1 LKFILHKLRIYVKER
16 VGDYRMEIPDVYKS
30 IRVESMYWDN
40 MTKRFPK
47 DQFREEDVE
56 YERNEEN
63 VDSMYIVI
71 TKPTWRNTRRM
82 VYWRWGPEAKFYHHL
97 QALYQV
103 IEGGEGMPKPYME
116 QLGILWEKCKKERT
130 RFQGIGR
137 KRYPNDERE
146 DLERLEKRYQKVKD
160 YISSLMQNPNPIFK
174 TFVMSKLQPNIL
186 FLLNTNDVESLIEN
200 RENEEELFV
209 YIFNLI
215 YTQRG
220 NVYLREL
227 RTILSEG
234 DGKYVGQLMEIKN
247 NKQIITKRDR
257 WNFNMIELFLIL
269 YDIHH
274 FQIKKLLSIDYIVA
288 FILKSYD
295 QIMMDQNI
303 KGEFKILLLKS
314 NDPVYTNKYSNK
326 RLKRYPILRYQEY
339 SNLFKIFLRD
349 NMEYLN
355 GTRNNIQEDNFLP
368 RIQPIRVDFQKRSV
382 MKYFYEKYKK
392 ELQEINPVLEFYL
405 KTSEQKGGIYALKY
419 SYFYLYLDS
428 LFSIKEKLK
437 QIASLSKND
446 RKIIEELLKMGK
458 TPNIYEPIEMYFHGE
473 KIYISYQNLPIV
485 LYLLKY
491 KKQQN
496 TFETLAPPIQN
507 RMKNP
512 DIIKNELIQR
522 ASQPLRKRR

>member
-1 LKFILHKLRIYVKER
+1 
-16 VGDYRMEIPDVYKS
+16 MEIPDVYKS
-30 IRVESMYWDN
+30 IRVESMYWDD

-160 YISSLMQNPNPIFK
+160 YISSLMQNLNPAFNK
-174 TFVMSKLQPNIL
+174 AFVSSQLQPNIL
-186 FLLNTNDVESLIEN
+186 FLLNTNDVESLVEN
-200 RENEEELFV
+200 RKNEEILLKVLFDLTYQILNFPIASKELK
-209 YIFNLI
+209 
-215 YTQRG
+215 
-220 NVYLREL
+220 REK
-227 RTILSEG
+227 ILSEG

-247 NKQIITKRDR
+247 NKKIITNLDM

-288 FILKSYD
+288 
-295 QIMMDQNI
+295 
-303 KGEFKILLLKS
+303 
-314 NDPVYTNKYSNK
+314 
-326 RLKRYPILRYQEY
+326 
-339 SNLFKIFLRD
+339 
-349 NMEYLN
+349 
-355 GTRNNIQEDNFLP
+355 
-368 RIQPIRVDFQKRSV
+368 
-382 MKYFYEKYKK
+382 
-392 ELQEINPVLEFYL
+392 
-405 KTSEQKGGIYALKY
+405 
-419 SYFYLYLDS
+419 
-428 LFSIKEKLK
+428 
-437 QIASLSKND
+437 
-446 RKIIEELLKMGK
+446 
-458 TPNIYEPIEMYFHGE
+458 
-473 KIYISYQNLPIV
+473 YI
-485 LYLLKY
+485 
-491 KKQQN
+491 
-496 TFETLAPPIQN
+496 
-507 RMKNP
+507 
-512 DIIKNELIQR
+512 
-522 ASQPLRKRR
+522 

>member
-1 LKFILHKLRIYVKER
+1 
-16 VGDYRMEIPDVYKS
+16 MEIPDVYKS
-30 IRVESMYWDN
+30 IRVESMYWDD

-146 DLERLEKRYQKVKD
+146 DLKRLEKRYQKVKD

-200 RENEEELFV
+200 RENEEILLKVLFDLTYQILNFPIASKELK
-209 YIFNLI
+209 
-215 YTQRG
+215 
-220 NVYLREL
+220 REK
-227 RTILSEG
+227 ILSEG

-247 NKQIITKRDR
+247 NKKIITNLDR

-274 FQIKKLLSIDYIVA
+274 FQIKKLLPIDYIVA

-355 GTRNNIQEDNFLP
+355 GERNNIEHDIFV
-368 RIQPIRVDFQKRSV
+368 RTIQPIRVDFQKRSV
-382 MKYFYEKYKK
+382 MKYFHEKYKK
-392 ELQEINPVLEFYL
+392 ELQ
-405 KTSEQKGGIYALKY
+405 K
-419 SYFYLYLDS
+419 
-428 LFSIKEKLK
+428 
-437 QIASLSKND
+437 
-446 RKIIEELLKMGK
+446 
-458 TPNIYEPIEMYFHGE
+458 
-473 KIYISYQNLPIV
+473 
-485 LYLLKY
+485 
-491 KKQQN
+491 
-496 TFETLAPPIQN
+496 
-507 RMKNP
+507 
-512 DIIKNELIQR
+512 
-522 ASQPLRKRR
+522 